1 VPSFIKS
8 IIKTITSMHTFENTK
23 SLADRLDQEDE
34 LAYMRSRFNIP
45 QHEGSDSVYFC
56 GNSLGL
62 QPKNTSLYVNQELT
76 DWAQLG
82 VEGHFK
88 KDTGW
93 FAYHE
98 LVRDAA
104 ARIVGAKPIE
114 VAIMNHLTV
123 NLHLLLVSF
132 YRPTK
137 DRYKIIC
144 EAGAFPSDRYALQSQ
159 ARFHGFDPDDAIVE
173 LEPSEGSD
181 LITEKDILQAIED
194 CGDELALVMF
204 GGVHYFT
211 GQVLNFKK
219 ITEAAHEVGAY
230 AGFDLAHAAGNLK
243 LELHQWN
250 VDFAAWCSYK
260 YLNGGPG
267 TVGGI
272 YVNEKH
278 VKNPHLP
285 RFAGWWGN
293 DPATRFKMP
302 HQFTPVLTADSWQL
316 SNAPIL
322 EMAALRASFE
332 LFDEAGMERLVK
344 KSNALTSYLKFVIDD
359 VLASCNKIDLV
370 NLITPFTEQQ
380 QGCQLS
386 LQFETD
392 GKMIFD
398 TLTSKGVIADWR
410 EPDQEGRGSGVIR
423 VAPVPLYNSF
433 NDVFRFGQILKDA
446 IEAL

>member
-1 VPSFIKS
+1 
-8 IIKTITSMHTFENTK
+8 MLTFENSK
-23 SLADRLDQEDE
+23 SFADKSDLEDE
-34 LAYMRSRFNIP
+34 LAYIRNRFNIP
-45 QHEGSDSVYFC
+45 QHEGNDTVYFC

-62 QPKNTSLYVNQELT
+62 QPKNTSVYVNQELT

-114 VAIMNHLTV
+114 VAVMNHLTV

-159 ARFHGFDPDDAIVE
+159 ARFHGFDPEDAIVE

-181 LITEKDILQAIED
+181 LIADEDILQAIED

-211 GQVLNFKK
+211 GQVLDFKK

-332 LFDEAGMERLVK
+332 LFEDR
-344 KSNALTSYLKFVIDD
+344 KSV
-359 VLASCNKIDLV
+359 V
-370 NLITPFTEQQ
+370 
-380 QGCQLS
+380 
-386 LQFETD
+386 
-392 GKMIFD
+392 
-398 TLTSKGVIADWR
+398 
-410 EPDQEGRGSGVIR
+410 
-423 VAPVPLYNSF
+423 
-433 NDVFRFGQILKDA
+433 
-446 IEAL
+446 